1 MDSAW
6 VTAGVS
12 TLALITTAI
21 YNTGGRGALERRVIG
36 QELEVA
42 ALLPTGAE
50 RDQMERSAQDRAAV
64 YPSRRVGQEPL
75 KPRQHAVLLGL
86 TAVSLV
92 VGSAGGVMTQSVRA
106 DTAILTI
113 LDSRRRLRRRF
124 RGGCSE
130 QPLVRQGAVGPGRC
144 SRWGRPTQRA
154 QPATA
159 DGRGRDGGPPPAV
172 SASRFQCCGEAALC
186 LPRWAREL
194 RRAR

>member
-12 TLALITTAI
+12 TLAVITTAI
-21 YNTGGRGALERRVIG
+21 YNTGGRGALERRLIR

-64 YPSRRVGQEPL
+64 YASRRVGQEPL
-75 KPRQHAVLLGL
+75 KPRQHAVLLGF

-92 VGSAGGVMTQSVRA
+92 VGYAGGVMTQSVRA

-113 LDSRRRLRRRF
+113 LDSLALLMMIMGF
-124 RGGCSE
+124 T
-130 QPLVRQGAVGPGRC
+130 LAATAATAWC
-144 SRWGRPTQRA
+144 SRVFLAQRTRSRRA
-154 QPATA
+154 AVA
-159 DGRGRDGGPPPAV
+159 EHRERLANHISRRGRQP
-172 SASRFQCCGEAALC
+172 
-186 LPRWAREL
+186 
-194 RRAR
+194 